1 MGTSAVFRANSTF
14 KTGFA
19 KIKNKYKK
27 QGGADGI
34 HYPLHHIDIKLRIC
48 TSLLLGT
55 HLLKVLLQLF
65 KFIKV

>member
-27 QGGADGI
+27 QYNI
-34 HYPLHHIDIKLRIC
+34 ISFTQYLY
-48 TSLLLGT
+48 
-55 HLLKVLLQLF
+55 
-65 KFIKV
+65 